1 MHLDFNFFLSQI
13 SGIYKLLDWLFLI
26 RLTGLPPVKTDTIIQ
41 HPRTSADKERLEV
54 GLNNV
59 YMSPMESRE
68 CTLLMVLCKLTSNA

>member
-1 MHLDFNFFLSQI
+1 MHLDFSFFLTQM
-13 SGIYKLLDWLFLI
+13 SGIYKLSDRLVSV
-26 RLTGLPPVKTDTIIQ
+26 RLTGLPPVKTDTIIH

-54 GLNNV
+54 GLNNI